1 MKTAVM
7 NIEQPAQKH
16 VLHNLPDGA
25 LKGEKEKRNNVTRVT
40 KRVTKRKNVSW
51 ISLFFWLNHR
61 FFSSHFQIL
70 YSELRRPHLW
80 WHHPSGPQG
89 PMRPGIVPHYTC
101 YLYDPDSSYLG
112 CALLNL
118 NWKGT
123 LVWFVAFAPAGKLK
137 ISTQNLSDCKFY
149 FSLKI

>member
-1 MKTAVM
+1 M

-80 WHHPSGPQG
+80 WHHPSGPSG
-89 PMRPGIVPHYTC
+89 IYEARHLSTLYMLSLWSRLILPGMHIIK
-101 YLYDPDSSYLG
+101 S
-112 CALLNL
+112 
-118 NWKGT
+118 
-123 LVWFVAFAPAGKLK
+123 KLK
-137 ISTQNLSDCKFY
+137 RIWFGLLLLLLLENWA
-149 FSLKI
+149 LKTCLIVNFILV